1 MDNTVD
7 RKRAELKRLEEEKA
21 LITRQLELLQ
31 LIDSKK
37 EEVKEAKP
45 DHLTEFPVGT
55 PVKFSN
61 PNEKPSLRGKTG
73 EVIGHSPKFVR
84 VKRGKER
91 LLRAPNNL
99 TPQKK

>member
-1 MDNTVD
+1 MDNVAD
-7 RKRAELKRLEEEKA
+7 KKQAELQRLEEEKA

-31 LIDSKK
+31 LIDNKK
-37 EEVKEAKP
+37 EEIKESKP
-45 DHLTEFPVGT
+45 THQEDFPVGT

-61 PNEKPSLRGKTG
+61 PNEKPSLRGKIG

-91 LLRAPNNL
+91 ILRAPSNL

>member
-1 MDNTVD
+1 MDNTAD
-7 RKRAELKRLEEEKA
+7 KKQAELQRLEEEKA

-31 LIDSKK
+31 LIDNKK
-37 EEVKEAKP
+37 EEIKDTKP
-45 DHLTEFPVGT
+45 NHHADFPVGT

-84 VKRGKER
+84 VRRGKEK
-91 LLRAPNNL
+91 LLRAPSNL

>member
-1 MDNTVD
+1 MENTAD
-7 RKRAELKRLEEEKA
+7 KKEKELIRLEEEKA
-21 LITRQLELLQ
+21 LITRQLEFLQ
-31 LIDSKK
+31 LIDKK
-37 EEVKEAKP
+37 KSEIGEALP
-45 DHLTEFPVGT
+45 DHQVDFPVGT

-84 VKRGKER
+84 VRRGKDKV
-91 LLRAPNNL
+91 LRAPCNL